1 MHNPAP
7 APSSVSS
14 PPLDA
19 LAQAIASLEA
29 QRALLGDAAVDAALA
44 PLKAALGSA
53 QSLRQVSVLFL
64 DVVGST
70 VLSQHLD
77 PEDMSTVMDELLAA
91 ATAIVKGHGG
101 RVLQYAGDSMLAV
114 FGADG
119 AREDDAERAV
129 RCGLALADEGAARAV
144 LTLETHGH
152 AGLHV
157 RVGVH
162 TGPVLLGGGVSE
174 EASIRGH
181 TVHVAARMEQNAPRG
196 RLRISHDTWQ
206 QVRGVFDVQAQP
218 PLAIK
223 GQDVPMQTW
232 LVTGIKPRAFRVPA
246 RGIEGAE
253 TALVGRGAEL
263 DALVAAFDAVCAT
276 GTLHMV
282 TLLADAGLGKSRL
295 VHELQH
301 RLDAHPQT
309 FWLLLGRALPG
320 TRLQPYGLLRD
331 VLAWRLQ
338 IADSDPAALARSR
351 LVEGLLPL
359 LGGAADDPASAEAAR
374 TQAEVLGQ
382 LLGMDFSASP
392 RLAGLLH
399 DSRALRDRGLAAF
412 ATVLRRLAASDGSPV
427 VMLLEDLQWA
437 DDASLDA
444 LWALRRQAGLP
455 VLMVCTARSE
465 LAERRPTWAAA
476 EAPHGVFQLSALDGA
491 QRRGLTQAL
500 LARLAEPSPALE
512 ALIEQQAEGNPFYAE
527 ELIKM
532 LLDDGVIV
540 VDGEQA
546 AWRVLPEKL
555 DAARIPLT
563 LVGVLQARIDTMA
576 LPERRALQRASIV
589 GPVFWDDVLVR
600 IDPGALAQLAAVQR
614 RGMLMVRPDSAFEG
628 TRELGFQHHLL
639 HQVTYDTVLKPDKRS
654 GHAAAAAWLAERV
667 GDRQAEYLAITA
679 EHYDRAGDH
688 VRALDWFERAGEA
701 ATLRFANQAALDFT
715 ARMLSMPE
723 LTDPVRRHK
732 LYMRQRELA
741 DLTGQRA
748 LQRQASDCIE
758 QLAVEQGRTDWM
770 ASMAANRA
778 LLHDRLGERD
788 AARHWAERAA
798 ALSVECNQGSSGA
811 LAEGELAWLA
821 REHGDHIGARQHLER
836 AFAWCPVA
844 LEQWI
849 SPRPFVYDIQMRL
862 VDCQIRVSEGDLDGA
877 TAVALE
883 AGTLAAERG
892 VTRLS
897 AFVND
902 ALAQVWMQRLQPDA
916 ALQHASTGER
926 AAAEVGQNSI
936 LASLPLLRARV
947 AMLQADFDE
956 ALVLVALARQR
967 QQALGSQAYVAET
980 YQWEA
985 LALLASGRPAPA
997 ADALRQSLTALEGV
1011 GTPAEWRTARLLLA
1025 LALVQTGQAAQA
1037 LALAEPDLP
1046 ALHEP
1051 DALEGGAAPLTA
1063 RAAAWLFL
1071 QGCGDPRAATH
1082 LALGQQ
1088 AVAERFAR
1096 LADAAERARLQ
1107 AAWREGEGL
1116 RLVPRLPD

>member
-1 MHNPAP
+1 
-7 APSSVSS
+7 
-14 PPLDA
+14 
-19 LAQAIASLEA
+19 LAQAIAALEA

-70 VLSQHLD
+70 ALSQHLD

-129 RCGLALADEGAARAV
+129 RCGLALVDEGAARAV

-223 GQDVPMQTW
+223 GQDNPMQTW

-253 TALVGRGAEL
+253 TALVGREAEVDTL
-263 DALVAAFDAVCAT
+263 IAAFDAVCAT
-276 GTLHMV
+276 RTLHMV

-320 TRLQPYGLLRD
+320 SRLQPYGLLRD

-359 LGGAADDPASAEAAR
+359 LGGGVDPGDSAEASL
-374 TQAEVLGQ
+374 TEAEVLGQ

-444 LWALRRQAGLP
+444 LWALRRQAALP
-455 VLMVCTARSE
+455 LLMVCTARSE
-465 LAERRPTWAAA
+465 LAERRPAWVVA
-476 EAPHGVFQLSALDGA
+476 EAPHDVLPLAALAGV

-532 LLDDGVIV
+532 LLDDGVIIATV
-540 VDGEQA
+540 IAGEQV

-563 LVGVLQARIDTMA
+563 LIGVLQARIDTMA
-576 LPERRALQRASIV
+576 VAERRALQRASIV

-701 ATLRFANQAALDFT
+701 AMLRFANQAALDFT
-715 ARMLSMPE
+715 ARMLAMPE
-723 LTDPVRRHK
+723 LTDPLRRHK
-732 LYMRQRELA
+732 LYQRQRELA
-741 DLTGQRA
+741 DLTGQRG
-748 LQRQASDCIE
+748 LQRQASDRIE
-758 QLAVEQGRTDWM
+758 QLAVEQGRTDWLS
-770 ASMAANRA
+770 SMAANRA
-778 LLHDRLGERD
+778 LLHDRLGERE

-798 ALSVECNQGSSGA
+798 ALAVECHHGSSGA

-821 REHGDHIGARQHLER
+821 REHGDHAGARRHLER

-844 LEQWI
+844 LKQWD

-862 VDCQIRVSEGDLDGA
+862 VDCQIRNSAGDMDGA

-883 AGTLAAERG
+883 AGALATERG
-892 VTRLS
+892 VRRLS

-902 ALAQVWMQRLQPDA
+902 ALAQILMQRLQPDA
-916 ALQHASTGER
+916 ALLHADAAER
-926 AAAEVGQNSI
+926 AAAEVGQNSV
-936 LASLPLLRARV
+936 LASQPLMRARV
-947 AMLQADFDE
+947 AIFKGAFEE
-956 ALVLVALARQR
+956 AFELIALARQR
-967 QQALGSQAYVAET
+967 QQALGSQAYVAES
-980 YQWEA
+980 YQWDA
-985 LALLASGRPAPA
+985 LALLATGRPALA
-997 ADALRQSLTALEGV
+997 ADALRRSLAALEGI
-1011 GTPAEWRTARLLLA
+1011 GTPPEWRSGRLLLA
-1025 LALVQTGQAAQA
+1025 LALVRTGQPAEA

-1051 DALEGGAAPLTA
+1051 DALDGSAAPLSA

-1071 QGCGDPRAATH
+1071 QGCGDARAATH

-1088 AVAERFAR
+1088 DMERRFSR
-1096 LADAAERARLQ
+1096 LADAEERARLQ
-1107 AAWREGEGL
+1107 AAWRDGDGL
-1116 RLVPRLPD
+1116 RLVPRLPG